1 MLEYFGKSGTVFLE
15 VVSIFPPR
23 EKKKTLQKAKK
34 LFKVRL
40 LSLSKD
46 SLVNFLGENLSNF
59 CQFIL
64 VVKCG
69 LTIFSSTERL
79 RFSFYISFV
88 LIQNQAKLK
97 YGKAKSK
104 SQFSVFTD
112 FLKYFRSKLRAL

>member
-40 LSLSKD
+40 LSLSKH
-46 SLVNFLGENLSNF
+46 SLVNCVWENLSF

-64 VVKCG
+64 VFNCD
-69 LTIFSSTERL
+69 L
-79 RFSFYISFV
+79 R
-88 LIQNQAKLK
+88 
-97 YGKAKSK
+97 
-104 SQFSVFTD
+104 
-112 FLKYFRSKLRAL
+112 